1 MQSPPAPQSGRNKA
15 GWPSRRGL
23 GDPGPESEAE
33 AGERR
38 APDGTAGKYPLGQ
51 TLQDE
56 KEKELSPAQ
65 IGDHVFLILD
75 SGRPFQLYKHR

>member
-1 MQSPPAPQSGRNKA
+1 MG
-15 GWPSRRGL
+15 
-23 GDPGPESEAE
+23 
-33 AGERR
+33 
-38 APDGTAGKYPLGQ
+38 PDGTAGECPLGQ

-75 SGRPFQLYKHR
+75 SGRPFQLHKHR